1 MSENDEEQSAD
12 VTESEADADVEDI
25 DADVEDVD
33 ADVEDIDADVEDV
46 DADAEAED
54 VDADSTGNATEDTED
69 DAGGD
74 TEDDAG
80 GDTEDD
86 AGGDTEGGAG
96 EDAEGPSE
104 EIEADDFVRLSY
116 TMRTKESGRLVDTTQ
131 KGVAEEEGIDTEER
145 DFGPR
150 TFVIGGG
157 QLFAAVE
164 DDVTGKSVGDA
175 GTVTIPATEAFGEY
189 DPEEV
194 RTISADRL
202 PEDDRQPGAQVNV
215 DGQQGFVATV
225 IGGRARVDF
234 NHPLAGD
241 DIEYNYEIVG
251 VVEDRLERA
260 EELLA
265 TYLDMQLNVSIG
277 VEEEEETVYDEE
289 EEDTGTTETVEHET
303 LYIEATP
310 QLTMNQ
316 QWMFSKQQ
324 IAEDLRERIGVDR
337 IVVREVLDGGGMMG
351 GMMGGMGGDVDEED
365 LESAIEEADL
375 DEEVDADEIVEE
387 LEAGTDEE

>member
-12 VTESEADADVEDI
+12 ETEPETEVDRSQDAGTDADEQSQN
-25 DADVEDVD
+25 AST
-33 ADVEDIDADVEDV
+33 
-46 DADAEAED
+46 DAEE
-54 VDADSTGNATEDTED
+54 STPGETTRDTSEETTEDASAETGALED
-69 DAGGD
+69 G
-74 TEDDAG
+74 
-80 GDTEDD
+80 
-86 AGGDTEGGAG
+86 
-96 EDAEGPSE
+96 
-104 EIEADDFVRLSY
+104 DFVRLAY
-116 TMRTKESGRLVDTTQ
+116 TMRTIESDRLVDTTDEET
-131 KGVAEEEGIDTEER
+131 AEEEGIDTEER

-164 DDVTGKSVGDA
+164 DDLTGRTVEEG
-175 GTVTIPATEAFGEY
+175 GTVSIPAAEAFGEY

-202 PEDDRQPGAQVNV
+202 PEDNRQPGAQVTV
-215 DGQQGFVATV
+215 DGEQGFVETV

-241 DIEYNYEIVG
+241 DIEYDYEIVG

-265 TYLDMQLNVSIG
+265 TYLDMRLNVSIG
-277 VEEEEETVYDEE
+277 IEEEEETVYDEDDE
-289 EEDTGTTETVEHET
+289 EETAETVEYET

-324 IAEDLRERIGVDR
+324 IADDLVERIGVDR
-337 IVVREVLDGGGMMG
+337 VVVREVLDGGGMMG
-351 GMMGGMGGDVDEED
+351 GMGGDVDEEE

-375 DEEVDADEIVEE
+375 DEEIDADEVVEE
-387 LEAGTDEE
+387 LEVGGEDGEDAIEE

>member
-1 MSENDEEQSAD
+1 MSENDEEQSAA
-12 VTESEADADVEDI
+12 ESEASADVEP
-25 DADVEDVD
+25 
-33 ADVEDIDADVEDV
+33 
-46 DADAEAED
+46 DAETEE
-54 VDADSTGNATEDTED
+54 NATTETTTE
-69 DAGGD
+69 AEESIEGVGD
-74 TEDDAG
+74 G
-80 GDTEDD
+80 
-86 AGGDTEGGAG
+86 
-96 EDAEGPSE
+96 
-104 EIEADDFVRLSY
+104 DFVRLAY
-116 TMRTKESGRLVDTTQ
+116 TMRTVDSGRLVDTTDEEV
-131 KGVAEEEGIDTEER
+131 GEEEGIDTDER

-150 TFVIGGG
+150 TFVLGGG

-164 DDVTGKSVGDA
+164 DDLVGKAVGEG
-175 GTVTIPATEAFGEY
+175 GTVTIPAEEAFGEY

-202 PEDDRQPGAQVNV
+202 PEDDRQPGAQVTV
-215 DGQQGFVATV
+215 DGEQGFVETV

-241 DIEYNYEIVG
+241 DIEYDYEIVG

-265 TYLDMQLNVSIG
+265 TYLDMRLDVSIG
-277 VEEEEETVYDEE
+277 VEEDEETVYDEDE
-289 EEDTGTTETVEHET
+289 EEETTETVEYET

-324 IAEDLRERIGVDR
+324 IADDIRERIGVDR
-337 IVVREVLDGGGMMG
+337 VVVREVIEGGGMMGGMG

-375 DEEVDADEIVEE
+375 EEDVDAEEVVEE
-387 LEAGTDEE
+387 LEAGGDEE

>member
-1 MSENDEEQSAD
+1 MSEDDEERSAD
-12 VTESEADADVEDI
+12 APDPEDAGEPDADEETAAGAETDP
-25 DADVEDVD
+25 ET
-33 ADVEDIDADVEDV
+33 
-46 DADAEAED
+46 DADAAETTTD
-54 VDADSTGNATEDTED
+54 GTDED
-69 DAGGD
+69 
-74 TEDDAG
+74 
-80 GDTEDD
+80 
-86 AGGDTEGGAG
+86 AG
-96 EDAEGPSE
+96 EDGVEIAE
-104 EIEADDFVRLSY
+104 DDFVRLEY
-116 TMRTKESGRLVDTTQ
+116 TMRTVEGGRLVDTTDES
-131 KGVAEEEGIDTEER
+131 VAEEEGIDTEER

-157 QLFAAVE
+157 QLFAEVE
-164 DDVTGKSVGDA
+164 DDVTGKRVGDA
-175 GTVTIPATEAFGEY
+175 GTVTIPAAEAFGEY

-215 DGQQGFVATV
+215 DGEQGFVETV

-241 DIEYNYEIVG
+241 DIEYDYEIVG

-260 EELLA
+260 GELLS
-265 TYLDMQLNVSIG
+265 TYLDMDLDVSID
-277 VEEEEETVYDEE
+277 VEEDEETVYDEDE
-289 EEDTGTTETVEHET
+289 EEERVETVEHET

-324 IAEDLRERIGVDR
+324 IADDLRERVGVDR

-351 GMMGGMGGDVDEED
+351 GMGGMMGGMGGGDVDEED
-365 LESAIEEADL
+365 IESAIEEADL
-375 DEEVDADEIVEE
+375 DEDVDADEVVEE
-387 LEAGTDEE
+387 LEADEDEA